1 MNFLQL
7 LSEQPHETSS
17 SVMLEGF
24 KYEHLYNIRAEI
36 LTSKRFAKWR
46 KSIKQELKNIQNNE
60 IRN

>member
-1 MNFLQL
+1 MRLLQL

-46 KSIKQELKNIQNNE
+46 KSIKKELNKIQNESNS
-60 IRN
+60 

>member
-1 MNFLQL
+1 MGLLQL
-7 LSEQPHETSS
+7 LSEQPHEQSS

-46 KSIKQELKNIQNNE
+46 QSIKTELKKIQHETNS
-60 IRN
+60 

>member
-1 MNFLQL
+1 MGLLQL
-7 LSEQPHETSS
+7 LSEQPHEASS

-46 KSIKQELKNIQNNE
+46 KSIKKELNKIQNESNS
-60 IRN
+60 